1 MIRTL
6 LSALRTLNGTPPS
19 RSTAHPTVPDAS
31 AQALLAR
38 LEAVEKAE
46 ALRAAEHAAMVDQL
60 TRLYKRVSMRIAR
73 SDERELLDREELH
86 REATHHHNGESVL
99 SMRNRLGR

>member
-6 LSALRTLNGTPPS
+6 LSALRTPHGTPPD
-19 RSTAHPTVPDAS
+19 RSTVHPTVPDAS
-31 AQALLAR
+31 AQTLLAR

-73 SDERELLDREELH
+73 SDERDRDLLDQ
-86 REATHHHNGESVL
+86 EATHHHNGESVL